1 MITARQASDGK
12 FAMTDRRSNAAPVP
26 VATLLVLLPC
36 LYVGSYLIL
45 VKRTHSLTLNSF
57 KQPEFAETYRA
68 GDNAAYW
75 FYKPANLVDR
85 SLRTSYW
92 DYRNVAH

>member
-1 MITARQASDGK
+1 MNDH
-12 FAMTDRRSNAAPVP
+12 RSNAVQFAI
-26 VATLLVLLPC
+26 AALLLLLPC
-36 LYVGSYLIL
+36 LYVGSYLLL
-45 VKRTHSLTLNSF
+45 VERTHSLTLNSF

-75 FYKPANLVDR
+75 FYKPLYMVDR
-85 SLRTSYW
+85 RLRTSYW